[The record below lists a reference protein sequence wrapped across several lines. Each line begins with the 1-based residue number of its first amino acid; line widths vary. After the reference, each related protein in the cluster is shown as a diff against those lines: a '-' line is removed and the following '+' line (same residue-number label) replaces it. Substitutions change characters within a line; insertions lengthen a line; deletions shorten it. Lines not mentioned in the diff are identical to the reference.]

1 MTRLSPHLNAV
12 YDLPVP
18 QIDMADGV
26 PRARDFDDS
35 YYNADDG
42 LAETRHVFLDG
53 NDLPARM
60 AAADHLTIAETGFG
74 TGLNLLAVMA
84 ALKQ

>member
-1 MTRLSPHLNAV
+1 MTRLSPHLNAD

-42 LAETRHVFLDG
+42 LAETRQ
-53 NDLPARM
+53 
-60 AAADHLTIAETGFG
+60 EQGFIVIIRGGFFQGRAISANGSWEHNAG
-74 TGLNLLAVMA
+74 TAVPR
-84 ALKQ
+84 

>member
-1 MTRLSPHLNAV
+1 MTRLSPHLNAD

-42 LAETRHVFLDG
+42 LAETRYVFL
-53 NDLPARM
+53 AVSYT
-60 AAADHLTIAETGFG
+60 HLTLPTI
-74 TGLNLLAVMA
+74 LPV
-84 ALKQ
+84 